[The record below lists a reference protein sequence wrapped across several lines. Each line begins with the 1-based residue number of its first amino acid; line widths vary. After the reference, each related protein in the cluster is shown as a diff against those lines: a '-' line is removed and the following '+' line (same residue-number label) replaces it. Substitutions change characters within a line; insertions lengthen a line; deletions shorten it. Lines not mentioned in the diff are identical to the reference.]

1 MFQSA
6 QTLSLNDD
14 HIIVI
19 MVIFSLILAGMCF
32 TFIYNCIKKLI
43 RDHQT
48 IQVKWGR
55 YGLAFLKK
63 QSRFVGGTHFA
74 RGALWCKICL
84 EI

>member
-1 MFQSA
+1 MFVVMFQSA

-32 TFIYNCIKKLI
+32 TFIFNCIKKLI

-48 IQVKWGR
+48 IQVG
-55 YGLAFLKK
+55 ADFVF
-63 QSRFVGGTHFA
+63 SRTSNCYA
-74 RGALWCKICL
+74 SLNIYSSLLLR
-84 EI
+84 